1 MAKEPMNRNDLSV
14 LLSYICPAND
24 NIMPISCHK
33 HIYKIK
39 TVVDIVV
46 FIVLREP
53 RDSRVCQTL

>member
-1 MAKEPMNRNDLSV
+1 MNRNDLSV